1 MEHVLLKEGR
11 KWETWS
17 GIFHPQSIISHQ
29 QHGLPWPAC
38 TTCQPGQVPE
48 AINLLLFQATWSHSV
63 LHGYNHLDTV
73 FVSSIG
79 LADIYSTHRN
89 LY

>member
-1 MEHVLLKEGR
+1 MEPVLLKEGR

-17 GIFHPQSIISHQ
+17 GVFHPQSIVSHQ
-29 QHGLPWPAC
+29 QRGLHRLAC
-38 TTCQPGQVPE
+38 TACQPGQVPE
-48 AINLLLFQATWSHSV
+48 ATNLLLFQARWTHSV
-63 LHGYNHLDTV
+63 FHWYDHLDTV

-79 LADIYSTHRN
+79 LADVYSTHRN

>member
-11 KWETWS
+11 KRETWS
-17 GIFHPQSIISHQ
+17 GVFHPQYIISHQ
-29 QHGLPWPAC
+29 QHGLHQLAR
-38 TTCQPGQVPE
+38 TTCQPGQVPK
-48 AINLLLFQATWSHSV
+48 AANLLLFQARWTRSV
-63 LHGYNHLDTV
+63 FHWNNHLDTV

-89 LY
+89 FY